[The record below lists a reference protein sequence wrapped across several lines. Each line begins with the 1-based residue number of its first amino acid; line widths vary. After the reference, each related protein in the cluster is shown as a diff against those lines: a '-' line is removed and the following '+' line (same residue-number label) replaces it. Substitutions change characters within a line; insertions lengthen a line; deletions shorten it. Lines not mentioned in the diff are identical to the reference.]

1 MSNRNNQAWK
11 KMYNQ
16 KKPQE
21 KAKQFMK
28 KKADTLFIKLM
39 VFMFYPMTIFLLSL
53 WLFFEQ
59 AYIASAFIWVFLP
72 LTLFL
77 LMGTLKNRVLNSL
90 PFVIFG
96 VYLLYGIETG
106 FWQEG
111 TILFFMVPIG
121 SLVLKPKKYPVQYI
135 ALGISL
141 IILVL
146 NFFTP
151 VSIPIYIK
159 WMLIVIIYFV
169 FLPPFLISRLEA
181 FLERHTQA

>member
-1 MSNRNNQAWK
+1 MSKHNQQAWK

-28 KKADTLFIKLM
+28 KKVDTLFIKLM
-39 VFMFYPMTIFLLSL
+39 VFMFYPMIIFLVSLS
-53 WLFFEQ
+53 LFFEQ
-59 AYIASAFIWVFLP
+59 AYIASAFVWIFLP
-72 LTLFL
+72 LTFFL
-77 LMGTLKNRVLNSL
+77 LMGSLKNRVLNSL

-106 FWQEG
+106 LWQEG
-111 TILFFMVPIG
+111 TIVFFIVPIG
-121 SLVLKPKKYPVQYI
+121 SLVLKPRKYPVQYT
-135 ALGISL
+135 ALGVSL
-141 IILVL
+141 LILIL

-151 VSIPIYIK
+151 IAIPVFIRWI
-159 WMLIVIIYFV
+159 LVVAIYFV

-181 FLERHTQA
+181 FLESHT